1 MGGQQQH
8 QGHGGGAEGAE
19 GEGDAGRDGEGQELH
34 LDHHQDR
41 LPLALLALLKAQLG
55 LWLSQQE

>member
-8 QGHGGGAEGAE
+8 QGHDGGAEGAE

-41 LPLALLALLKAQLG
+41 LTLALLALLKAQLR